1 MSKVLKILTIVSFLS
16 ITLKGVHVGGPLG
29 FFLLL
34 GLFQSDDLLML
45 IASIVCLSVLAIF
58 VYSIFKPLGRR
69 DFLLFVVGGIIL
81 LLPTGWLV
89 IYLIGHPDFIE
100 PLPFLM
106 SLLLFVIF
114 WIVALVWIHK
124 TDKSQN
130 K

>member
-29 FFLLL
+29 FFLVL

-89 IYLIGHPDFIE
+89 IYLTPAVSNVIIAVCY
-100 PLPFLM
+100 FLDCRTGLD
-106 SLLLFVIF
+106 S
-114 WIVALVWIHK
+114 
-124 TDKSQN
+124 
-130 K
+130 

>member
-1 MSKVLKILTIVSFLS
+1 MLRIFKALTIISFLS
-16 ITLKGVHVGGPLG
+16 IMLKGEHVGGPLG

-34 GLFQSDDLLML
+34 GLFQCDNLLML
-45 IASIVCLSVLAIF
+45 IASIVCISVLAIF
-58 VYSIFKPLGRR
+58 VYSIFRPFGRR
-69 DFLLFVVGGIIL
+69 DFLLFVIGGIIL
-81 LLPTGWLV
+81 FLPIGWLV

-106 SLLLFVIF
+106 TLLLFIIF